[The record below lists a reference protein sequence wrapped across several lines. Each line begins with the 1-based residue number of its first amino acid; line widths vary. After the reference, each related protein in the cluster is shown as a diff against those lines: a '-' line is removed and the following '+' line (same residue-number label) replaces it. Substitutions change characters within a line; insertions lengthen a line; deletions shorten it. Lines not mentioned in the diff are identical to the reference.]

1 MTGLIP
7 LYCWRKNTEAVT
19 VMPEHDRSIS
29 PGVANLVSPELQDHL
44 WAIHHLQPLTPSI
57 FDLRRGHGRYIQHI
71 SHLCLL
77 PYYDQQHTV
86 KLSQPALDD
95 IRITVLR
102 TTSGWLMRLSNRL
115 LEDRYGKRSGP
126 EQGNLF

>member
-1 MTGLIP
+1 MH
-7 LYCWRKNTEAVT
+7 
-19 VMPEHDRSIS
+19 EHDRRVS

-44 WAIHHLQPLTPSI
+44 WAIHRLQPLTPSI
-57 FDLRRGHGRYIQHI
+57 FDLRRGRGRHIQHI

-77 PYYDQQHTV
+77 SHYDQQHTV

-95 IRITVLR
+95 IRITVLM
-102 TTSGWLMRLSNRL
+102 TASGWLMRLSNRL
-115 LEDRYGKRSGP
+115 LEAQYGKRPGP